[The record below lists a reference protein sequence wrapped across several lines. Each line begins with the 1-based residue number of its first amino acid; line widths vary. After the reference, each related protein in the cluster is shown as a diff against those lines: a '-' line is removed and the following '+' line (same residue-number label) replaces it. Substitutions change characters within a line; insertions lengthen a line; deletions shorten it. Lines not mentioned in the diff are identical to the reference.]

1 MFNRK
6 KIENL
11 KANLKMINEERLQL
25 RGENIVYQKELMFL
39 RDIIMQNNDMLNQL
53 IAKNTKKRTNNKK
66 NEKQEMKKVVK
77 KEEKVEKKVVK
88 RGRKKKDEQ

>member
-11 KANLKMINEERLQL
+11 KANLKLINDERLSL
-25 RGENIVYQKELMFL
+25 RSENIAYQKELMFL

-53 IAKNTKKRTNNKK
+53 IAKNTKKKPNNKK
-66 NEKQEMKKVVK
+66 NEKQEIKKTTK
-77 KEEKVEKKVVK
+77 DLDKKVVK
-88 RGRKKKDEQ
+88 RGRKKNEQ